1 MASTTRSLRS
11 RTKRKDAVVDIA
23 NKKTPPTKSSS
34 RQCEPDPKRQKNC
47 NDSDTEVAS
56 KDKVRLL
63 FIDSDLHQRQRRVFF
78 KSVFFSSDEKNTEFY
93 LTVVS

>member
-1 MASTTRSLRS
+1 MGSTTRSLRS

-56 KDKVRLL
+56 RDKVRLL
-63 FIDSDLHQRQRRVFF
+63 FIDSDLHRRQRRVFF
-78 KSVFFSSDEKNTEFY
+78 NSVFFSSDEKNTEF
-93 LTVVS
+93 

>member
-34 RQCEPDPKRQKNC
+34 RQCEPDPKRTKNS
-47 NDSDTEVAS
+47 NDSFTVVAS

-63 FIDSDLHQRQRRVFF
+63 FIDTIVFT
-78 KSVFFSSDEKNTEFY
+78 N
-93 LTVVS
+93 VSGF